1 MALRKK
7 RAPKAQEKTTTKAT
21 KKTTDQKSEKKK
33 PVAKKA
39 AKRGRPKKVLEPVEP
54 VEQELEQEDTQQEE
68 IVSSDPLFVQR
79 PAQWILIKTMQFGII
94 NESFPVG
101 TVFTVDWANRRMRS
115 EGNGR
120 VYENI
125 KDLEIA
131 IKIGTVEPYANDGS
145 TEQYEQ
151 QQFIEAEARVN
162 KNRQMSDGRRTRDEE
177 VRDMVSRS
185 DQDIVQS
192 IDISETHRPR
202 RATPTPI
209 NVTPSSE
216 VTINKPRQPNQMEVH
231 YSDSPQNGQIVRA
244 SNKPIVR
251 NEVQQTRTG
260 AKPLSP
266 VLADKHYWDA
276 SKSEGEIRNDINRK
290 MADYSIKVDANG
302 QQFIRGLPIIRDD
315 SEASGPSMNA
325 GSVISLTK
333 EQLTQRAGRIAQ
345 IKAEKQ
351 AEVAS
356 NRQAG
361 GQSVVDNSVIVNQ
374 AANMMPQE
382 VVPGVG
388 YDDSGITPIEHVV
401 QPETPT
407 VKKNSTAGKLLR
419 RR

>member
-1 MALRKK
+1 MTPRKK
-7 RAPKAQEKTTTKAT
+7 RAPKAQEKKTTKAT
-21 KKTTDQKSEKKK
+21 KKTTDKKSEKSK

-39 AKRGRPKKVLEPVEP
+39 AKRGRPKKVAEPKE
-54 VEQELEQEDTQQEE
+54 EQLEQEEVETEV
-68 IVSSDPLFVQR
+68 VSSDPLLIQR

-101 TVFTVDWANRRMRS
+101 TVFTVDWGNRRMRC

-131 IKIGTVEPYANDGS
+131 IKIGTVEPYADDGS
-145 TEQYEQ
+145 AEQYEQ
-151 QQFIEAEARVN
+151 QQFIEAEARAN
-162 KNRQMSDGRRTRDEE
+162 RNRQMSEGRRTRDEE

-202 RATPTPI
+202 KASPTPI
-209 NVTPSSE
+209 HVTPSSE

-231 YSDSPQNGQIVRA
+231 YSDGAQDGQIVRS
-244 SNKPIVR
+244 SNKPTVR
-251 NEVQQTRTG
+251 SEVQHTRTG

-266 VLADKHYWDA
+266 VLADKHCWDA

-302 QQFIRGLPIIRDD
+302 QQFIRGLPIVRDD
-315 SEASGPSMNA
+315 TEASGPSRNA
-325 GSVISLTK
+325 GTVISLTK
-333 EQLTQRAGRIAQ
+333 EQLAERASRIAQ
-345 IKAEKQ
+345 IKAQKQ
-351 AEVAS
+351 AEVAN

-361 GQSVVDNSVIVNQ
+361 GQNVVDNSVIINQ

-382 VVPGVG
+382 VAPGVG
-388 YDDSGITPIEHVV
+388 YDDSGIIPVEHVV
-401 QPETPT
+401 QPESSP